1 MNQASLSYRV
11 LDALSVHGDDYA
23 LGLTERLKLGFFQ
36 RLRLYGAVTWLE
48 DERLI
53 ESYNG
58 PSLPARGNRP
68 RRYYRLTEFGRRVVA
83 TMAAAPS

>member
-23 LGLTERLKLGFFQ
+23 LGLTERLGLGFFQ
-36 RLRLYGAVTWLE
+36 RLRLYGVFTWLE
-48 DERLI
+48 DEKLI
-53 ESYNG
+53 ESYDG
-58 PSLPARGNRP
+58 PPLPARGDRS

-83 TMAAAPS
+83 TMADEPS